1 MWESESSQTKNG
13 RFSEQMA
20 YIECQILENLL
31 VVELGVREDG
41 QGGVLAEKV
50 GEQRQNSGL
59 SWVPM
64 LAAGG
69 LSAGSIWR
77 QKA

>member
-1 MWESESSQTKNG
+1 M
-13 RFSEQMA
+13 
-20 YIECQILENLL
+20 
-31 VVELGVREDG
+31 VELGVREDG